1 MKFWHLLPLLAV
13 GALIGVLALGLNL
26 DPRKVPSPLIGK
38 PMPDF
43 SLPTLEGT
51 PALLTP
57 LELRGRPTLVNFWAS
72 WCAACKIEHPLL
84 MQIARES
91 KVRLIGFNYK
101 DEIPAAR
108 AWLQREGNPY
118 ALNAIDAAGQ
128 AGLDWGVYGAPET
141 FVLDSQGVIVFKQI
155 GPLTQEAWLTIQRLL
170 Q

>member
-13 GALIGVLALGLNL
+13 VALIGVLALGLNL

-43 SLPTLEGT
+43 SLPTLEGK
-51 PALLTP
+51 PALLTAQD
-57 LELRGRPTLVNFWAS
+57 LRGRPALVNFWAS

-84 MQIARES
+84 MQIARGS

-118 ALNAIDAAGQ
+118 ELNALDAAGQ

-155 GPLTQEAWLTIQRLL
+155 GPMTLEAWQTIQPLL
-170 Q
+170 K